1 MKCSLFF
8 LIHCL
13 ALTIILTSCSPK
25 VSEESNNEIAQIDS
39 VLNIVLARWYPA
51 VVDTINGGYYS
62 TFTYDWQLA
71 EEQPKTLLNHART
84 LWTVSKAYQFYSER
98 ALYKEVA
105 DHGYQYIITHLYD
118 SLSGG
123 FFSNFPAQKDKPKNS
138 YENAFAIYALAEY
151 AKIDNNPT
159 IKEHLTNTFNWFE
172 EKAHD
177 PKHLG
182 YFHFVFED
190 NDRAKRK
197 STTFRQASGWG
208 NADWKN
214 QNTSIHILEAF
225 TNLYQVN
232 PSPLVKQRLEEIF
245 LLVRDTMVKDKNHL
259 ALYFYPD
266 WTPIS
271 HRDSSRQHILEN
283 KQFDHISFGH
293 DIETAY
299 LLLEASEV
307 LYGEYDGTTL
317 QIAKN
322 LTDHSLQH
330 GMDANNYGM
339 FYEGYRF
346 GEDQAIEIIND
357 LKSWWVQAEAWHT
370 CRLMQILYPKEEKYQ
385 QAGDALWNYIL
396 EQMLDQQYGGW
407 YNGGLDTRPESK
419 TRNKAHPWKNAYH
432 NGRAMI
438 QVLNLYRKNDPFG
451 HDE

>member
-1 MKCSLFF
+1 MKYSFF
-8 LIHCL
+8 LLIHCL
-13 ALTIILTSCSPK
+13 ALTIIFSSCSPK
-25 VSEESNNEIAQIDS
+25 VSEKPDAETAQIDS
-39 VLNIVLARWYPA
+39 VLNVLLARWYPA
-51 VVDTINGGYYS
+51 VVDTVNGGYYS
-62 TFTYDWQLA
+62 TFTYDWQLT

-84 LWTVSKAYQFYSER
+84 LWTISKAYQFYPDR
-98 ALYKEVA
+98 KLYKEIA
-105 DHGYQYIITHLYD
+105 DHGYQYLTSRLYD
-118 SLSGG
+118 SLNGG
-123 FFSNFPAQKDKPKNS
+123 FFSNFPPQKEQPKNT

-151 AKIDNNPT
+151 AKIDSNPA
-159 IKEHLTNTFNWFE
+159 IKQCLNSTFNWFE

-190 NDRAKRK
+190 SSREALK
-197 STTFRQASGWG
+197 SEAFRQVSGWG
-208 NADWKN
+208 NTDWKN

-225 TNLYQVN
+225 TNFYQVN
-232 PSPLVKQRLEEIF
+232 PSPLLKQRLEEIF
-245 LLVRDTMVKDKNHL
+245 LLVRDTMVQDQNHL
-259 ALYFYPD
+259 ALFFYPD

-271 HRDSSRQHILEN
+271 HQESSRQYILEN

-299 LLLEASEV
+299 LLLEASEI
-307 LYGEYDGTTL
+307 LYGEYDSATL
-317 QIAKN
+317 RIAKN
-322 LTDHSLQH
+322 LTDHSLQY

-346 GEDQAIEIIND
+346 GENQEVEIIND

-370 CRLMQILYPKEEKYQ
+370 CRLMQTLYPKEEKYK
-385 QAGDALWNYIL
+385 QAGDALWTYIL

-432 NGRAMI
+432 NGRAMM
-438 QVLNLYRKNDPFG
+438 QVLNLYRKSEVSE
-451 HDE
+451 HDQ